1 MNARLVYIFLKAPGK
16 RGDVRGMMSFA
27 PLTIGD
33 VALAKEKPL
42 VVISGPCVIES
53 EEHALLCAEALQEI
67 TSTAGVQWIYKA
79 SYDKA
84 NRSSVASFRGPGIK
98 EGLAILRKVKETFH
112 VPVMTDIHHPEE
124 AAMAAQVCDLL
135 QVPAFLCRQTDL
147 LVAAGQ
153 TGRVVVIKKG
163 QFVAPWD
170 MRYAVEKVTST
181 GNQRVILTERGT
193 TFGYHNLVSDLRS
206 IPIMQQLGVPVCFDA
221 SHSVQRPGGHG
232 GVSGGQRE
240 FIPTLTRAAIGAG
253 VDLLYLESHPEPAR
267 AKSDASSVIA
277 LQDLLPLLQ
286 ESVALFEVVQK
297 IACVDA

>member
-1 MNARLVYIFLKAPGK
+1 MIGFE
-16 RGDVRGMMSFA
+16 

-33 VALAKEKPL
+33 VALAKDKPL

-53 EEHALLCAEALQEI
+53 EAHALLCAEALREI
-67 TSTAGVQWIYKA
+67 TAAAGVQWIYKA

-84 NRSSVASFRGPGIK
+84 NRSSVTSFRGPGIN
-98 EGLAILRKVKETFH
+98 EGLAILRKVKETFNI
-112 VPVMTDIHHPEE
+112 PVMTDIHHPEE
-124 AAMAAQVCDLL
+124 AARAGQVCDLL
-135 QVPAFLCRQTDL
+135 QIPAFLCRQTDL
-147 LVAAGQ
+147 LVAAGK
-153 TGRVVVIKKG
+153 TGRVVIIKKG

-193 TFGYHNLVSDLRS
+193 AFGYQNLVSDLRS

-221 SHSVQRPGGHG
+221 THSVQLPGKRG

-253 VDLLYLESHPEPAR
+253 ADLLYLEAHPKPAQ
-267 AKSDASSVIA
+267 AKSDAGSVIA
-277 LQDLLPLLQ
+277 FQDLLPLLQ

>member
-1 MNARLVYIFLKAPGK
+1 MIGFE
-16 RGDVRGMMSFA
+16 
-27 PLTIGD
+27 PLSIGD
-33 VALAKEKPL
+33 VALAKDKPL

-53 EEHALLCAEALQEI
+53 EAHALLCAEALRKI
-67 TSTAGVQWIYKA
+67 TAAAGVQWIYKA

-84 NRSSVASFRGPGIK
+84 NRSSVTSFRGPGIN
-98 EGLAILRKVKETFH
+98 EGLAILRKVKETFN

-124 AAMAAQVCDLL
+124 AARAGQVCDLL
-135 QVPAFLCRQTDL
+135 QIPAFLCRQTDL
-147 LVAAGQ
+147 LVAAGK

-193 TFGYHNLVSDLRS
+193 AFGYHNLVSDLRS
-206 IPIMQQLGVPVCFDA
+206 IPIMQQLGAPVCFDA
-221 SHSVQRPGGHG
+221 THSVQLPGKGG

-253 VDLLYLESHPEPAR
+253 ADLLYLEAHPKPAQ
-267 AKSDASSVIA
+267 AKSDAGSVIA
-277 LQDLLPLLQ
+277 FRDLLPLLQ